1 MNVTVKCFAV
11 AATAILLG
19 ACAPTTDFSR
29 YAESVTAFKTA
40 TDQTSQAVA
49 VHILSVR
56 DIDRTRMFTQLAENP
71 NPCDIGWVKQGMNS
85 QKNYEP
91 QQCAFKALEI
101 IEMGRFSREAIA
113 VRRQVFDMLNQ
124 YTTLLNAVIESDAPA
139 RWDSAAKGLFAA
151 SNALLTTVDSVKPAN
166 NGDTLGPLKKL
177 LDNDGPL
184 MRLISFAGQE
194 WINYRRT
201 QVLDA
206 VITEVKP
213 QIDQISMLLR
223 EDFEFV
229 RKRETFE
236 AGYTL
241 SDLKMAYAS
250 YTYTICDTADENCKE
265 NLSKEEERRMA
276 LTKVRNAIVENETKL
291 AEIQSIGS
299 AMDAFNDAHDALV
312 AYAVSAKKPK
322 DIATLE
328 PFVKRYSAAANDAYQ
343 AYKVIFNKRAR

>member
-85 QKNYEP
+85 QENYEP

-151 SNALLTTVDSVKPAN
+151 SNALLTTVDSAKPAN

-177 LDNDGPL
+177 LDGDGPL
-184 MRLISFAGQE
+184 MRLIRFAGQE
-194 WINYRRT
+194 WINYSRT
-201 QVLDA
+201 QMLDA

-236 AGYTL
+236 AGETL
-241 SDLKMAYAS
+241 SGLKMAYAEA
-250 YTYTICDTADENCKE
+250 ICDTADDKCKK

-291 AEIQSIGS
+291 AEIQLIGS
-299 AMDAFNDAHDALV
+299 AMDAFDDAHDALV

-343 AYKVIFNKRAR
+343 AYKLIFDKRAR